1 MPDDFDEISGVLDKL
16 VEELLAKC
24 GIDRPPIEPKKIAD
38 ALGLVYDE
46 TELEGRRGQSYRRYG
61 RQHVEIHRKD
71 RPERKNFALAHEIM
85 ELELKK
91 VLDDPRES
99 HRWANLGASFLLMP
113 TPWFRDQCIQTGFDL
128 AKLKKVFTTA
138 SWEVI
143 ALRTL
148 NFSESIITI
157 VDDDRVTRRKSSY
170 PFYVS
175 KRLSDEEKHVVLDVL
190 QTKKVQRQ
198 HFPSCEVTGYPVF
211 EKGHKRVILRTT
223 LDETGY
229 VRDSSETPEGQVR
242 SNGE

>member
-1 MPDDFDEISGVLDKL
+1 MPDDFEEISGLLDKL

-24 GIDRPPIEPKKIAD
+24 GIGGPPVEPRKIAD

-61 RQHVEIHRKD
+61 RQHVEIHHKD

-91 VLDDPRES
+91 ALDDPRES

-113 TPWFRDQCIQTGFDL
+113 TPWFRDQCLRTGFDL
-128 AKLKKVFTTA
+128 AKLKKAFSAA

-175 KRLSDEEKHVVLDVL
+175 KKLSNREREVVLEVL
-190 QTKKVQRQ
+190 QTKKAQKQ
-198 HFPSCEVTGYPVF
+198 HFPSCDVTAYPVF
-211 EKGHKRVILRTT
+211 EKEHKRIILRTI
-223 LDETGY
+223 LDELAGMDNEPQT
-229 VRDSSETPEGQVR
+229 
-242 SNGE
+242 

>member
-1 MPDDFDEISGVLDKL
+1 MPEDYEEISGLLDRF
-16 VEELLAKC
+16 VEGLLAKC
-24 GIDRPPIEPKKIAD
+24 QIDHPPVEPRKIAD
-38 ALGLVYDE
+38 AIGLVYHE
-46 TELEGRRGQSYRRYG
+46 TKLEGRRGQSYRRNG
-61 RQHVEIHRKD
+61 RQHVEIARKD

-85 ELELKK
+85 ELELKRA
-91 VLDDPRES
+91 LEDPKDA
-99 HRWANLGASFLLMP
+99 HRWANLSASFLLTP
-113 TPWFRDQCIQTGFDL
+113 TIWFRDQCLRTSFDL
-128 AKLKKVFTTA
+128 AKLKKVFSTA

-157 VDDDRVTRRKSSY
+157 VDDGRVTRRKSSY

-198 HFPSCEVTGYPVF
+198 HFPSCEVTAYPVF
-211 EKGHKRVILRTT
+211 EKEHKRVILRTV
-223 LDETGY
+223 LDETSSLGASS
-229 VRDSSETPEGQVR
+229 DSPEDTIW

>member
-1 MPDDFDEISGVLDKL
+1 MPDDFEGVSELLDKL
-16 VEELLAKC
+16 VEKLLAEC
-24 GIDRPPIEPKKIAD
+24 GIDRPPVEPKKIAD

-46 TELEGRRGQSYRRYG
+46 TELEGRRGQSYRRFG

-91 VLDDPRES
+91 VLEDPRES

-113 TPWFRDQCIQTGFDL
+113 TPWVRDHCLRTGFDL
-128 AKLKKVFTTA
+128 VKLRKVFTTA

-175 KRLSDEEKHVVLDVL
+175 KKLSDEEKHVVLDVL
-190 QTKKVQRQ
+190 QTKKVQKQ
-198 HFPSCEVTGYPVF
+198 HFPSCEVTAYPVF
-211 EKGHKRVILRTT
+211 EKERKRVILRTV
-223 LDETGY
+223 LDEIAEVNTS
-229 VRDSSETPEGQVR
+229 DL
-242 SNGE
+242 